1 MWIIKTEPDH
11 NNVTLY
17 LLGFYTL
24 GGLGVGKTV
33 TYNTKEAKQ
42 FKTKKDAIAFLRTI
56 YSRISWEEFQIVKVG

>member
-11 NNVTLY
+11 NNETLY
-17 LLGFYTL
+17 LVGFYTL
-24 GGLGVGKTV
+24 GGLGVGKRV
-33 TYNTKEAKQ
+33 THNTKKAKQ